1 MHRAFGRVLR
11 QRGRYAE
18 AATNLWRALSIV
30 ENETGSDHP
39 DTAGLHRELAEL
51 GLARGWLIEAESHA
65 RQGLEIRGT
74 PDRTD
79 PEAATDA
86 TVLAAILIAA
96 GRNDEAEPL
105 LRQAKGVLSGI

>member
-1 MHRAFGRVLR
+1 MAEVTGRWLPWRSACGTV
-11 QRGRYAE
+11 QPAHGAGE
-18 AATNLWRALSIV
+18 VGQEVGVGAVAA
-30 ENETGSDHP
+30 
-39 DTAGLHRELAEL
+39 L
-51 GLARGWLIEAESHA
+51 G
-65 RQGLEIRGT
+65 IRGAENG
-74 PDRTD
+74 TD